1 MNEKQLLKLFLTEF
15 LPPTGNNRKYP
26 TNNFVAIYD
35 SLYSIFSHY
44 FGIKLEPEE
53 VKEVLYQIYQSSERN
68 MTEAPDPNG
77 EKPERLVQAK
87 KGDTIAFVS
96 SYRGRKLIHEGP
108 NLYFDIPPVELN
120 TLRKSTKKM
129 PPNTKPEVL
138 ETIQSA
144 RKRVTQ
150 FKNKLGLR
158 KVYHSGNLLSG
169 ISSCK
174 YLKTFPTSTSHDVK
188 RGR

>member
-1 MNEKQLLKLFLTEF
+1 
-15 LPPTGNNRKYP
+15 
-26 TNNFVAIYD
+26 
-35 SLYSIFSHY
+35 
-44 FGIKLEPEE
+44 
-53 VKEVLYQIYQSSERN
+53 

-77 EKPERLVQAK
+77 EKRERLVQAK

-150 FKNKLGLR
+150 FKNKLG
-158 KVYHSGNLLSG
+158 Y
-169 ISSCK
+169 
-174 YLKTFPTSTSHDVK
+174 
-188 RGR
+188 